1 MNFYTL
7 HPVMVALNN
16 YVESNFT
23 LRIPVRPH
31 TGNVMA
37 LQTTDFDPITYMCHY
52 SHLAMIANCCNIRST
67 LATALRPV
75 SA

>member
-7 HPVMVALNN
+7 HPVTVALNN

-31 TGNVMA
+31 TGSEMA
-37 LQTTDFDPITYMCHY
+37 LQTADFDPITYMCHY
-52 SHLAMIANCCNIRST
+52 SHLAMIANYCNTRST
-67 LATALRPV
+67 LAAAPRPV
-75 SA
+75 CA